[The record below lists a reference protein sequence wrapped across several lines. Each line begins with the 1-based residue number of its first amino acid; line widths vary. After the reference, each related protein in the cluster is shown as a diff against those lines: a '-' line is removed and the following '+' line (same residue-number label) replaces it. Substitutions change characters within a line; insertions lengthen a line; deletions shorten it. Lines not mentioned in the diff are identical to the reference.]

1 MSDRQ
6 GEVLAHTVVGEGP
19 REVVLLHGFLGS
31 GQNLRGLARRWGER
45 APARFLIP
53 DLRGHGTSP
62 RLTPDSDLDQLAADV
77 IATAAAAGFTPPLTL
92 VGHSLGGRVALAA
105 ARRAPDQ
112 TKEVVLLDITPGA
125 IDPEASESRGVLD
138 LLVAAPATAPDRR
151 TMRAHLMDRGLSG
164 GLADWLLMNLEP
176 DPDGGAY
183 RWRFD
188 RQAFL
193 DLHERFTREDLWP
206 VIDRGE
212 VPVQVIRGGRS
223 RYVSDADAARL
234 QAAGVPVDTLEGA
247 GHHVHVEA
255 LDALVDVLARQ

>member
-1 MSDRQ
+1 MTDSQ
-6 GEVLAHTVVGEGP
+6 GAVLAHTVVGEGP

-31 GQNLRGLARRWGER
+31 GQNLRGLAKRWGER
-45 APARFLIP
+45 APARFLVP

-77 IATAAAAGFTPPLTL
+77 LATAAAAGFTPPLTL

-112 TKEVVLLDITPGA
+112 VREVVLLDITPGA
-125 IDPEASESRGVLD
+125 IDPRTSESRGVLD

-151 TMRAHLMDRGLSG
+151 TMRGHFVDAGLSA

-176 DPDGGAY
+176 DPAGGGY
-183 RWRFD
+183 HWRCD

-206 VIDRGE
+206 VVDKGE
-212 VPVQVIRGGRS
+212 VPLQVIRGGRS
-223 RYVSDADAARL
+223 HYVSDADAARL
-234 QAAGVPVDTLEGA
+234 QASGVPVETLPGS

-255 LDALVDVLARQ
+255 LDALVDVLAR

>member
-1 MSDRQ
+1 MSDRE
-6 GEVLAHTVVGEGP
+6 GAVLAHTVVGEGP

-31 GQNLRGLARRWGER
+31 GQNLRGLAKRWGER
-45 APARFLIP
+45 APGRFLIP

-62 RLTPDSDLDQLAADV
+62 PLQPDSDLDQLAADV
-77 IATAAAAGFTPPLTL
+77 TATAAATGFTPPLTL
-92 VGHSLGGRVALAA
+92 VGHSLGGRVALAV

-125 IDPEASESRGVLD
+125 IDPQKSESRGVLD
-138 LLVAAPATAPDRR
+138 LLIAAPASAPDRR
-151 TMRAHLMDRGLSG
+151 SMRDHLMQAGLSA

-176 DPDGGAY
+176 DPAGGY

-188 RQAFL
+188 RQAFH

-206 VIDRGE
+206 VIERCE
-212 VPVQVIRGGRS
+212 VPIQVIRGGRS

-234 QAAGVPVDTLEGA
+234 QAAGVPVDTLPGS

-255 LDALVDVLARQ
+255 LDPLVELLARG

>member
-1 MSDRQ
+1 MTDRQ
-6 GEVLAHTVVGEGP
+6 GAVLAHAVVGEGP

-31 GQNLRGLARRWGER
+31 GQNLRGLAKRWGER

-77 IATAAAAGFTPPLTL
+77 LATAAAAGFAPPLTL

-112 TKEVVLLDITPGA
+112 VREVVLLDITPGA
-125 IDPEASESRGVLD
+125 IDPEASESRRG
-138 LLVAAPATAPDRR
+138 AGPAGGAPAQAPDRR
-151 TMRAHLMDRGLSG
+151 TMRGHLMDAGLSA

-176 DPDGGAY
+176 DPAGGGY
-183 RWRFD
+183 HWRFD
-188 RQAFL
+188 RQAFQ
-193 DLHERFTREDLWP
+193 DLHQRFTREDLWP
-206 VIDRGE
+206 VIDKGE
-212 VPVQVIRGGRS
+212 VPLQVIRGGRS

-234 QAAGVPVDTLEGA
+234 HASGVPVETLPGS

-255 LDALVDVLARQ
+255 LDALVDLLAR